1 MEELIVVDFL
11 RLLREF
17 FLWETSLKLLTV
29 LSLLGGAAAEWTIL
43 RRNEKWWVFPLLLF
57 GAAAILEGLW
67 QLSVGWSGLIFPI
80 CGCFTLLILAG
91 SLLSLILYKRWT
103 QVCDLCP

>member
-1 MEELIVVDFL
+1 MEELIIVSFL
-11 RLLREF
+11 KLLRDF
-17 FLWETSLKLLTV
+17 FLWETSLKLLTA

-91 SLLSLILYKRWT
+91 SLLSLIFYKLWMQIR
-103 QVCDLCP
+103 L

>member
-1 MEELIVVDFL
+1 MKELIAVDFL

-43 RRNEKWWVFPLLLF
+43 RRNEKWWVFPQLLF

-91 SLLSLILYKRWT
+91 SLLSLIFYKLWMQIR
-103 QVCDLCP
+103 L

>member
-91 SLLSLILYKRWT
+91 SLFSLIFYKLWMQIR
-103 QVCDLCP
+103 L

>member
-29 LSLLGGAAAEWTIL
+29 LSLLGGAASEWTIL
-43 RRNEKWWVFPLLLF
+43 RRNEKGWVFPLLLF
-57 GAAAILEGLW
+57 GVTVILEGLW
-67 QLSVGWSGLIFPI
+67 QLSVGWSGLIFPV

-91 SLLSLILYKRWT
+91 SLLSLILYKLWMKVR
-103 QVCDLCP
+103 DLRP

>member
-1 MEELIVVDFL
+1 MKELIAVD
-11 RLLREF
+11 LLRSLAEV

-67 QLSVGWSGLIFPI
+67 QLSVGGVWPDLSHLRLFYPADPGGKPVVPD
-80 CGCFTLLILAG
+80 IL
-91 SLLSLILYKRWT
+91 
-103 QVCDLCP
+103 